1 MVRMRFHASA
11 RRLSGNAAARVD
23 SAELLPAEQLR
34 QWHAELDRMG
44 LRATGSPAHERYIDI
59 LVARLER
66 AGVAQVDRMR
76 REAISFTQTVLDLGS
91 VPLVS
96 LSSLD
101 LPRG

>member
-1 MVRMRFHASA
+1 
-11 RRLSGNAAARVD
+11 
-23 SAELLPAEQLR
+23 
-34 QWHAELDRMG
+34 
-44 LRATGSPAHERYIDI
+44 
-59 LVARLER
+59 
-66 AGVAQVDRMR
+66 MR